1 VLAHPQVQA
10 NGVLVEL
17 DHPGAGRVRQARA
30 AARFEAT
37 PNEMRLGAPRLGEH
51 TREVLREAGYADEAI
66 EGLLRDGIVAAG

>member
-1 VLAHPQVQA
+1 
-10 NGVLVEL
+10 
-17 DHPGAGRVRQARA
+17 VRQARA

-66 EGLLRDGIVAAG
+66 EALLREGVVTAA